1 MVDRVTAEPAGDR
14 EPAAGRRTVREVLA
28 DRTGVPS
35 MLRWALLPNLAALVL
50 GGPVAFALAGAG
62 AAASYATA
70 ITVVAAF
77 FTLGILALKR
87 LLAGPAELALAAA
100 LGVYIVQLSAVFAL
114 LMVVRQAPWLH
125 LNAFAAGA
133 IGAVIL
139 WQAGLV
145 EGLRRARQPVYA
157 PPASH

>member
-1 MVDRVTAEPAGDR
+1 MSASAPEPDDD
-14 EPAAGRRTVREVLA
+14 PATGRRRVRAVLA

-35 MLRWALLPNLAALVL
+35 MLRWALLPNLVALVL
-50 GGPVAFALAGAG
+50 GTPVAYVLAGG
-62 AAASYATA
+62 AAALSLGTA
-70 ITVVAAF
+70 VVVVAAF
-77 FTLGILALKR
+77 FSLGILALKR
-87 LLAGPAELALAAA
+87 LLAGPAELALAVAM
-100 LGVYIVQLSAVFAL
+100 GVYVVQLSAVFGL

-133 IGAVIL
+133 IGATVV

-157 PPASH
+157 PPASR

>member
-1 MVDRVTAEPAGDR
+1 MTSEPAPQ
-14 EPAAGRRTVREVLA
+14 EPPEVVPRSLREVLA

-35 MLRWALLPNLAALVL
+35 MLRWALLPNLGALTL
-50 GGPVAFALAGAG
+50 GAPVAYALAGGG
-62 AAASYATA
+62 AAGSYAMS
-70 ITVVAAF
+70 ITIVAAF
-77 FTLGILALKR
+77 FTLGILALRR

-133 IGAVIL
+133 IGATIV

-157 PPASH
+157 PPASR

>member
-1 MVDRVTAEPAGDR
+1 MQ
-14 EPAAGRRTVREVLA
+14 PAAQEPGPGPSRRTLREALA

-35 MLRWALLPNLAALVL
+35 MLRWALLPNLAGLLL
-50 GGPVAFALAGAG
+50 GAPVAFALAGAG
-62 AAASYATA
+62 AAGSYATA
-70 ITVVAAF
+70 VAVVAAF

-100 LGVYIVQLSAVFAL
+100 MGVYVVQLSAVFAL
-114 LMVVRQAPWLH
+114 LMMVRQAPWLH

-133 IGAVIL
+133 IGATIL

-157 PPASH
+157 PPASR